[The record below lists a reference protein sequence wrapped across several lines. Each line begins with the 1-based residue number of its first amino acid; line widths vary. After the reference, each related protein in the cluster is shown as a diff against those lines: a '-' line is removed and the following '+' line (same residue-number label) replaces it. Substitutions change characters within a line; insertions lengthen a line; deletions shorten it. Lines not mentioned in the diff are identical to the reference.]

1 MEAACVQRCFMSKN
15 ESYPEKFNRIAAETT
30 LSHLPS
36 AEQSFLSQQ
45 ALLFRFT
52 QQELRQLVEISI
64 DFHQWGEASLQTIWP
79 TIPEKYQAPKDRKR
93 HLIST
98 LKRQWQRLKEE
109 PTHYPEIALP
119 PPTNNYR
126 IEAKSDPKDQLG
138 LGYCPVASEKTR
150 CCNLLTLDAVNNCG
164 FDCSYCSIQSFYHN
178 NQINFDSHFAEKIQA
193 LEIDP
198 DLHYHIGTGQS
209 SDSLMW
215 GNRHGIL
222 DALFGFARRHP
233 NVILELK
240 TKSKNISYLLQHNIP
255 ANIICT
261 WSLNTPTII
270 ANEEHLTAT
279 LQERLNA
286 ARQVADKGAVVG
298 FHLHPMVFYE
308 GWQQDY
314 SSLFEL
320 LLKQFKAEEVAL
332 LSLGT
337 LTYIK
342 SVIKQIRGRD
352 FKSKILQMP
361 LTESDG
367 KLSYPE
373 ETKLAMFKHA
383 YQSLQPWHDKVFFYL
398 CMENQRLW
406 QPVFGYEYES
416 NQAFEQA
423 MKRAYLEKTESARSN
438 DISHA

>member
-1 MEAACVQRCFMSKN
+1 MSQHN
-15 ESYPEKFNRIAAETT
+15 AYLEKFKRIAAQTAFTSLPKEEQGF
-30 LSHLPS
+30 LHL
-36 AEQSFLSQQ
+36 Q
-45 ALLFRFT
+45 AINFRFT
-52 QQELRQLVEISI
+52 QQELRQLVEIST
-64 DFHQWGEASLQTIWP
+64 DLNQWGEAPLQTLWP
-79 TIPEKYQAPKDRKR
+79 SIPEKLRAPKEQKR
-93 HLIST
+93 HLFTT
-98 LKRQWQRLKEE
+98 LKAHWQRLKDE
-109 PTHYPEIALP
+109 PTHYPDSSIQQHRNE
-119 PPTNNYR
+119 YR
-126 IEAKSDPKDQLG
+126 IKARHDKKEQLG

-150 CCNLLTLDAVNNCG
+150 CCNLLTLDAVDNCG
-164 FDCSYCSIQSFYHN
+164 FDCSYCSIQSFYHG
-178 NQINFDSHFAEKIQA
+178 NQINFDSHFAEKLQH

-198 DLHYHIGTGQS
+198 NKHYHIGTGQS

-215 GNRHGIL
+215 GNRYGVLEALL
-222 DALFGFARRHP
+222 DFARRHP

-240 TKSKNISYLLQHNIP
+240 SKSKNISHLLQSDLP

-270 ANEEHLTAT
+270 RNEEHLTAT
-279 LQERLNA
+279 LDERLSA
-286 ARQVADKGAVVG
+286 ARQVADKGTLVG
-298 FHLHPMVFYE
+298 FHLHPMVFYDH
-308 GWQQDY
+308 WQEEY
-314 SSLFEL
+314 STLFKQL
-320 LLKQFKAEEVAL
+320 LIMFKPEEVAL

-373 ETKLAMFKHA
+373 ATKLAMFKHA
-383 YQSLQPWHDKVFFYL
+383 YQNLQPWHDKVFFYL

-416 NQAFEQA
+416 NQAFEQV
-423 MKRAYLEKTESARSN
+423 MKEHYLAKMKSVVTK
-438 DISHA
+438 

>member
-1 MEAACVQRCFMSKN
+1 MSKN
-15 ESYPEKFNRIAAETT
+15 EPYPDKFNRIAAETRF
-30 LSHLPS
+30 SRLPL
-36 AEQSFLSQQ
+36 AEQRFLSQQ
-45 ALLFRFT
+45 ALHYRFT

-64 DFHQWGEASLQTIWP
+64 DFNQWGEASLQTIWP
-79 TIPEKYQAPKDRKR
+79 TIPEKYQAPKNRK
-93 HLIST
+93 HYLISA

-109 PTHYPEIALP
+109 PTRYPEIACSP
-119 PPTNNYR
+119 PINNYR
-126 IEAKSDPKDQLG
+126 IETKNDPKDQLG

-150 CCNLLTLDAVNNCG
+150 CCNLLTLDAVSNCG

-178 NQINFDSHFAEKIQA
+178 NEVHFDSHFSEKLQA

-198 DLHYHIGTGQS
+198 DQHYHIGTGQS

-222 DALFGFARRHP
+222 EALFDFADRHP

-240 TKSKNISYLLQHNIP
+240 TKSKNISYLLQQDIP

-286 ARQVADKGAVVG
+286 ARQVADKGGVVG

-308 GWQQDY
+308 GWQQEY
-314 SSLFEL
+314 SSLFEQL
-320 LLKQFKAEEVAL
+320 VKEFKAEEVAL

-361 LTESDG
+361 LTECDG
-367 KLSYPE
+367 KRSYPE
-373 ETKLAMFKHA
+373 EIKLAMFKHA
-383 YQSLQPWHDKVFFYL
+383 YQSLQPWHNKVFFYL

-416 NQAFEQA
+416 NQAFELA
-423 MKRAYLEKTESARSN
+423 MKRAYLEKIESARN
-438 DISHA
+438 NNISHT

>member
-1 MEAACVQRCFMSKN
+1 AF
-15 ESYPEKFNRIAAETT
+15 I
-30 LSHLPS
+30 
-36 AEQSFLSQQ
+36 SQQ
-45 ALLFRFT
+45 ALSYQFT

-64 DFHQWGEASLQTIWP
+64 DLNQWGETPLQAIWP
-79 TIPEKYQAPKDRKR
+79 TIPENHPSPKERKR
-93 HLIST
+93 HLITTIKSV
-98 LKRQWQRLKEE
+98 WQRLKDQ
-109 PTHYPEIALP
+109 PTRYTDSPVSPATTE
-119 PPTNNYR
+119 YR
-126 IEAKSDPKDQLG
+126 IKSSSDNKSQLG

-150 CCNLLTLDAVNNCG
+150 CCNLLTLDAVDNCG
-164 FDCSYCSIQSFYHN
+164 FDCSYCSIQSFYHD
-178 NQINFDSHFAEKIQA
+178 NQVNFDSHFAEKLQA

-198 DLHYHIGTGQS
+198 ERHYHIGTGQS

-215 GNRHGIL
+215 GNRHGLL
-222 DALFGFARRHP
+222 DALFDFARRHP

-240 TKSKNISYLLQHNIP
+240 TKSKNISYLLQNDIP
-255 ANIICT
+255 ANILCT

-270 ANEEHLTAT
+270 AHEEHLTAT
-279 LQERLNA
+279 LEERLNA
-286 ARQVADKGAVVG
+286 ARQVADKGSIVG
-298 FHLHPMVFYE
+298 FHLHPMVCYE
-308 GWQQDY
+308 DWQRDY
-314 SSLFEL
+314 STLFEQ

-383 YQSLQPWHDKVFFYL
+383 YQSLRPWHDKVFFYL

-406 QPVFGYEYES
+406 LPIFGYEYES
-416 NQAFEQA
+416 NQAFERA
-423 MKRAYLEKTESARSN
+423 MKGCYLEKIEAARN
-438 DISHA
+438 HRIGRT

>member
-1 MEAACVQRCFMSKN
+1 MSKN
-15 ESYPEKFNRIAAETT
+15 RSYSEKFERIAAETT
-30 LSHLPS
+30 YAKLPP
-36 AEQSFLSQQ
+36 EQQIFLSQQ
-45 ALLFRFT
+45 AHNYQFT
-52 QQELRQLVEISI
+52 QQEFRQLVEISI
-64 DFHQWGEASLQTIWP
+64 DLNQWDEAPLQSIWP
-79 TIPEKYQAPKDRKR
+79 TIPDKYQAPKDRKR
-93 HLIST
+93 HLINA
-98 LKRQWQRLKEE
+98 LKSRWQQLKDE
-109 PTHYPEIALP
+109 PTRYTGEAVTP
-119 PPTNNYR
+119 PINEYR
-126 IEAKSDPKDQLG
+126 IQTNSDKKDQLG

-150 CCNLLTLDAVNNCG
+150 CCNLLTLDAVDNCG

-178 NQINFDSHFAEKIQA
+178 NQINFDSHFSEKLQA

-198 DLHYHIGTGQS
+198 EQHYHIGTGQS

-222 DALFGFARRHP
+222 DALFDFARRHP

-240 TKSKNISYLLQHNIP
+240 TKSKNISYLMQNELP
-255 ANIICT
+255 ANILFT

-270 ANEEHLTAT
+270 VNEEHLAAT
-279 LQERLNA
+279 LDERLNA
-286 ARQVADKGAVVG
+286 ARQVADKGGIVG
-298 FHLHPMVFYE
+298 FHLHPMVFYH
-308 GWQQDY
+308 GWEEEY
-314 SSLFEL
+314 SALFEQL
-320 LLKQFKAEEVAL
+320 LSQFKAEEVAL
-332 LSLGT
+332 ISLGT

-383 YQSLQPWHDKVFFYL
+383 YQSLQPWHEKVFFYL

-406 QPVFGYEYES
+406 QPIFGYEYES
-416 NQAFEQA
+416 NQAFEKA
-423 MKRAYLEKTESARSN
+423 MKEHYLEKIKFAR
-438 DISHA
+438 DKRICRT

>member
-1 MEAACVQRCFMSKN
+1 MSKN
-15 ESYPEKFNRIAAETT
+15 EPYADKFNRIAAETA
-30 LSHLPS
+30 LSRLPS
-36 AEQSFLSQQ
+36 AEQHFLSQQ

-52 QQELRQLVEISI
+52 QQELRQLVEIGI
-64 DFHQWGEASLQTIWP
+64 DFNQWGEASLQTAWP

-98 LKRQWQRLKEE
+98 LKRQWQQLKEE
-109 PTHYPEIALP
+109 PTYYSETARSPSI
-119 PPTNNYR
+119 NDYR
-126 IEAKSDPKDQLG
+126 IETKSDPKDQLG

-178 NQINFDSHFAEKIQA
+178 NQIHFDSHFAEKLQA

-198 DLHYHIGTGQS
+198 GQHYHIGTGQS

-215 GNRHGIL
+215 GNRYGIL
-222 DALFGFARRHP
+222 EALFSFAHRHP

-240 TKSKNISYLLQHNIP
+240 TKSKNISYLLQHDIP

-270 ANEEHLTAT
+270 ANEEHLTAS
-279 LQERLNA
+279 LQERLDA

-314 SSLFEL
+314 SSLFER
-320 LLKQFKAEEVAL
+320 LLKQFRAEEVAL

-361 LTESDG
+361 LTESNG

-406 QPVFGYEYES
+406 QPIFGYEYES

-423 MKRAYLEKTESARSN
+423 MKRAYLEKIESARN
-438 DISHA
+438 NNISHT

>member
-1 MEAACVQRCFMSKN
+1 MTACVQRCIMSKN
-15 ESYPEKFNRIAAETT
+15 ETYSDKFSRIAAKTS
-30 LSHLPS
+30 LSQLSS
-36 AEQSFLSQQ
+36 AEQDFLSQQ
-45 ALLFRFT
+45 AFCYRFT

-64 DFHQWGEASLQTIWP
+64 DLNQWSEAPLQAIWP
-79 TIPEKYQAPKDRKR
+79 TIPEKYQAPKDRKH
-93 HLIST
+93 HLITS
-98 LKRQWQRLKEE
+98 LKSQWQRLKEE
-109 PTHYPEIALP
+109 PTHYPSVAVSP
-119 PPTNNYR
+119 PANDYHIKTSSND
-126 IEAKSDPKDQLG
+126 KKQLG

-150 CCNLLTLDAVNNCG
+150 CCNLLTLDAVDNCG

-178 NQINFDSHFAEKIQA
+178 NQVNFDSHFAEKLQA

-198 DLHYHIGTGQS
+198 EQHYHIGTGQS

-222 DALFGFARRHP
+222 DALFDFAHRHP

-240 TKSKNISYLLQHNIP
+240 SKSKNISYLLQNDLP

-279 LQERLNA
+279 LEERLKA
-286 ARQVADKGAVVG
+286 ARQVADRGGIVG

-308 GWQQDY
+308 GWEDDY
-314 SSLFEL
+314 SALFEQ
-320 LLKQFKAEEVAL
+320 LLKEFKAEEVAL

-373 ETKLAMFKHA
+373 ETKLAMFRHA
-383 YQSLQPWHDKVFFYL
+383 YQSLQPWHDNVFFYL
-398 CMENQRLW
+398 CMENQQLW
-406 QPVFGYEYES
+406 QPIFGYEYES
-416 NQAFEQA
+416 NQAFERA
-423 MKRAYLEKTESARSN
+423 MKAHYLEKIESVRNNRMSRTE
-438 DISHA
+438 